1 MRYVC
6 QNENHSFYFSIHST
20 HCVLLLND
28 ESHSYPDVHS
38 IIKKA
43 LKCADKKAE
52 DLTELVDKEGRAIIK
67 VGDYKEC
74 RKIQDI
80 VERNSGRDNQPL
92 KVSILPAYLVAHQL
106 FAIKLC
112 LWLENLFSKCSG
124 K

>member
-1 MRYVC
+1 MAAVAKKCYYS
-6 QNENHSFYFSIHST
+6 NTSKII
-20 HCVLLLND
+20 LL
-28 ESHSYPDVHS
+28 
-38 IIKKA
+38 IF
-43 LKCADKKAE
+43 
-52 DLTELVDKEGRAIIK
+52 TLVDKEGRAIIK

>member
-1 MRYVC
+1 MSFKFA
-6 QNENHSFYFSIHST
+6 QNIIIPFFENINNI
-20 HCVLLLND
+20 C
-28 ESHSYPDVHS
+28 

-124 K
+124 KQIHR